1 MEKANLADFVRSL
14 PDGLDTQV
22 GEHGTRLSGGQKQR
36 LSIARVFLKNPPIL
50 VFDEATS
57 SLDTESEALISSA
70 FNTLSKGRTSIII
83 AHRLSTVIDS
93 DIIFVLDK
101 GHVVESGTH
110 EELINKKGLYNKL
123 YSLK

>member
-1 MEKANLADFVRSL
+1 M
-14 PDGLDTQV
+14 
-22 GEHGTRLSGGQKQR
+22 
-36 LSIARVFLKNPPIL
+36 
-50 VFDEATS
+50 FDEATS